1 MLEVGGWKLEA
12 EVGRSPP
19 PGFIPGTPHP
29 PEATPGDWPFFAF
42 KDAQRRSFSALS
54 FLTCS
59 DTNGVKVPNE
69 PAELS
74 KRWAETL
81 IAIAVTGSLFGSVF
95 TVSFFSA
102 KKILLAA
109 GLISVINMWSVRW
122 SARLQNV
129 LTVAKLVRS

>member
-1 MLEVGGWKLEA
+1 MLPVI
-12 EVGRSPP
+12 VFPR
-19 PGFIPGTPHP
+19 ITP
-29 PEATPGDWPFFAF
+29 
-42 KDAQRRSFSALS
+42 SILS

-95 TVSFFSA
+95 TVLFFSA
-102 KKILLAA
+102 KNPLLAA
-109 GLISVINMWSVRW
+109 GLISAINMWSVRW